1 MLDNRK
7 NSSTFAA
14 VLENDNMYFDELA
27 LSDEVLDALW
37 DMHFD
42 TCTPVQEQ
50 TIPVI
55 LDGHDVISC
64 AQTGTGKTAAYI
76 LPLLTNLQ
84 YDTHD
89 PNKLNAIIMAPTREL
104 AQQIDQQ
111 MEGFGFYVPFSSVAI
126 YGGNDSGA
134 WGTQVTGLQKGADIV
149 IATPGR
155 LLSQM
160 NIYDIDFSGVKY
172 FILDEADRMLDMGFY
187 DDIMTIVNKL
197 PKDRQTI
204 MFSATMPTNIRKM
217 AKAIMQHP
225 VEVQIAISR
234 PPESIRQM
242 AADIYET
249 QKNDYLKLLLKE
261 RGLKKVI
268 IFVGKKQKVKEL
280 TRALRANHIDAR
292 AMHSDL
298 EQKERDEVM
307 LDFRNGKVD
316 VLVATDIVS
325 RGIDVDDVPL
335 VINYDVP
342 RDAEDY
348 VHRIGRTA
356 RAENKGEAITLV
368 SPEDKRFFNKIERFL
383 QKVIDRVPLPAELG
397 AAPDSSVCSLAADD
411 RRPSSKRRKGGW
423 HAGHNRKPKHN
434 RPKVRK
440 Q

>member
-1 MLDNRK
+1 
-7 NSSTFAA
+7 
-14 VLENDNMYFDELA
+14 MYFDELPLA
-27 LSDEVLDALW
+27 DEVLDALW

-42 TCTPVQEQ
+42 ECTPVQEH

-55 LDGHDVISC
+55 LEGRDVISC
-64 AQTGTGKTAAYI
+64 AQTGTGKTAAFI
-76 LPLLTNLQ
+76 LPLLTNLL
-84 YDTHD
+84 YDNHD

-126 YGGNDSGA
+126 YGGNDGGA
-134 WGTQVTGLQKGADIV
+134 WGTQSTGLQKGADIV

-155 LLSQM
+155 LLSLM
-160 NIYDIDFSGVKY
+160 NIYNIDFSGVKY

-187 DDIMTIVNKL
+187 DDIMAVVNRL

-204 MFSATMPTNIRKM
+204 MFSATMPANIRKM
-217 AKAIMQHP
+217 AKAIMNNP
-225 VEVQIAISR
+225 AEVQIAVSR

-242 AADIYET
+242 AVDIFEA
-249 QKNDYLKLLLKE
+249 QKTAFIVQKFSSSGDQE
-261 RGLKKVI
+261 LKKVI
-268 IFVGKKQKVKEL
+268 VFVGKKQRVKEL

-307 LDFRNGKVD
+307 LDFRNNKVD

-325 RGIDVDDVPL
+325 RGIDVDDIPL

-356 RAENKGEAITLV
+356 RAENKGEALTLV
-368 SPEDKRFFNKIERFL
+368 SPEDKHFFNKIERFL
-383 QKVIDRVPLPAELG
+383 QKSIERLSLPASLG
-397 AAPDSSVCSLAADD
+397 AAPDSSVCSLAADEPK
-411 RRPSSKRRKGGW
+411 RSSKYRKGGKPHW
-423 HAGHNRKPKHN
+423 HNRKPKNN
-434 RPKVRK
+434 RPKARK

>member
-1 MLDNRK
+1 
-7 NSSTFAA
+7 
-14 VLENDNMYFDELA
+14 MYFDELPLA
-27 LSDEVLDALW
+27 DEVLDALW

-42 TCTPVQEQ
+42 ECTPVQEH

-55 LDGHDVISC
+55 LEGRDVISC
-64 AQTGTGKTAAYI
+64 AQTGTGKTAAFI
-76 LPLLTNLQ
+76 LPLLTNLL
-84 YDTHD
+84 YDNHD

-126 YGGNDSGA
+126 YGGNDGGA
-134 WGTQVTGLQKGADIV
+134 WGTQSTGLQKGADIV

-155 LLSQM
+155 LLSLM
-160 NIYDIDFSGVKY
+160 NIYNIDFSGVKY

-187 DDIMTIVNKL
+187 DDIMAVVNRL

-204 MFSATMPTNIRKM
+204 MFSATMPANIRKM
-217 AKAIMQHP
+217 AKAIMNNP
-225 VEVQIAISR
+225 AEVQIAVSR

-242 AADIYET
+242 AVDIFEA
-249 QKNDYLKLLLKE
+249 QKTEFLVQKF
-261 RGLKKVI
+261 RGSGVQELKKVI
-268 IFVGKKQKVKEL
+268 VFVGKKQKVKEL
-280 TRALRANHIDAR
+280 ARTLRANHIDAR

-307 LDFRNGKVD
+307 LDFRNNKVD

-325 RGIDVDDVPL
+325 RGIDVDDIPL

-368 SPEDKRFFNKIERFL
+368 SPEDKHFFNKIERFL
-383 QKVIDRVPLPAELG
+383 QKSIERLPLPASLG
-397 AAPDSSVCSLAADD
+397 AAPDSSVCSLAADAPK
-411 RRPSSKRRKGGW
+411 RSSKHRKGGKPHW
-423 HAGHNRKPKHN
+423 HNRKPKRN
-434 RPKVRK
+434 RPTSHK

>member
-1 MLDNRK
+1 
-7 NSSTFAA
+7 
-14 VLENDNMYFDELA
+14 MYFDELP

-42 TCTPVQEQ
+42 ECTPVQEK

-76 LPLLTNLQ
+76 LPLLTNLAF
-84 YDTHD
+84 DEHD
-89 PNKLNAIIMAPTREL
+89 PDKLNAIIMAPTREL
-104 AQQIDQQ
+104 AQQIDRQ

-126 YGGNDSGA
+126 YGGKDNGA

-187 DDIMTIVNKL
+187 DDIMTIVRKL

-204 MFSATMPTNIRKM
+204 MFSATMPGNIRRM
-217 AKAIMQHP
+217 ARAIMTDP
-225 VEVQIAISR
+225 VEVQIAVSR
-234 PPESIRQM
+234 PPETIKQM
-242 AADIYET
+242 HQFVDEAKKVEAVLSCLAD
-249 QKNDYLKLLLKE
+249 
-261 RGLKKVI
+261 RGGLKKVI
-268 IFVGKKQKVKEL
+268 VFAGKKQKVKDL
-280 TRALRANHIDAR
+280 TRTLRMLKVDAR

-298 EQKERDEVM
+298 EQSERDQVM
-307 LDFRNGKVD
+307 LDFKNGKID
-316 VLVATDIVS
+316 VLVATDVVS
-325 RGIDVDDVPL
+325 RGIDVTDVPL

-342 RDAEDY
+342 HDPEDY

-356 RAENKGEAITLV
+356 RAENSGEAMTLIAPDDV
-368 SPEDKRFFNKIERFL
+368 HYWKKIERFL
-383 QKVIDRVPLPAELG
+383 KSPITNDKSPMTNDKSPIKDGGSATRSGKGYSGGSRHSSRNRG
-397 AAPDSSVCSLAADD
+397 AHPH
-411 RRPSSKRRKGGW
+411 RSKRPNPKARYSGS
-423 HAGHNRKPKHN
+423 KPRSADN
-434 RPKVRK
+434 
-440 Q
+440 

>member
-1 MLDNRK
+1 
-7 NSSTFAA
+7 
-14 VLENDNMYFDELA
+14 MYFDELPLA
-27 LSDEVLDALW
+27 DEVLDALW

-42 TCTPVQEQ
+42 ECTPVQEH

-55 LDGHDVISC
+55 LEGRDVISC
-64 AQTGTGKTAAYI
+64 AQTGTGKTAAFI
-76 LPLLTNLQ
+76 LPLLTNLL
-84 YDTHD
+84 YDDHD

-126 YGGNDSGA
+126 YGGNDGGA
-134 WGTQVTGLQKGADIV
+134 WGTQSTGLQRGADIV

-155 LLSQM
+155 LLSLM
-160 NIYDIDFSGVKY
+160 NIYNIDFSGVKY

-187 DDIMTIVNKL
+187 DDIMAVVNRL

-204 MFSATMPTNIRKM
+204 MFSATMPANIRKM
-217 AKAIMQHP
+217 AKAIMNNP
-225 VEVQIAISR
+225 AEVQIAVSR

-242 AADIYET
+242 AVDIYET
-249 QKNDYLKLLLKE
+249 QKTAFLVEKFRSL
-261 RGLKKVI
+261 GVQGVKKVI
-268 IFVGKKQKVKEL
+268 VFMGKKQGVKDL
-280 TRALRANHIDAR
+280 TRALRANHIEAR

-307 LDFRNGKVD
+307 LNFRNNKVD

-325 RGIDVDDVPL
+325 RGIDVDDIPL

-368 SPEDKRFFNKIERFL
+368 SPEDKHFFNKIERFL
-383 QKVIDRVPLPAELG
+383 QKSIDRLPLPASLG
-397 AAPDSSVCSLAADD
+397 AAPDSSVCSLAADAPK
-411 RRPSSKRRKGGW
+411 RSSKPRKGGKPHW
-423 HAGHNRKPKHN
+423 QKRKPKHN
-434 RPKVRK
+434 RPASHK

>member
-1 MLDNRK
+1 M
-7 NSSTFAA
+7 F
-14 VLENDNMYFDELA
+14 FDELPLA
-27 LSDEVLDALW
+27 DEVLDALW
-37 DMHFD
+37 HMHFD
-42 TCTPVQEQ
+42 ECTPVQEH

-55 LDGHDVISC
+55 LEGRDVISC
-64 AQTGTGKTAAYI
+64 AQTGTGKTAAFI
-76 LPLLTNLQ
+76 LPLLTNLL
-84 YDTHD
+84 YDNHD

-134 WGTQVTGLQKGADIV
+134 WGTQSTGLQRGADIV

-155 LLSQM
+155 LLSLM
-160 NIYDIDFSGVKY
+160 NIYNIDFSGVKY

-187 DDIMTIVNKL
+187 DDIMAVVNRL

-204 MFSATMPTNIRKM
+204 MFSATMPANIRKM
-217 AKAIMQHP
+217 AKAIMNNP
-225 VEVQIAISR
+225 AEVQIAVSR

-242 AADIYET
+242 AVDIYEA
-249 QKNDYLKLLLKE
+249 QKTAFIVQKFRSSGE
-261 RGLKKVI
+261 QELKKVI
-268 IFVGKKQKVKEL
+268 VFVGKKQGVKDL
-280 TRALRANHIDAR
+280 TRALRANNIDAR

-307 LDFRNGKVD
+307 LDFRNNKVD

-325 RGIDVDDVPL
+325 RGIDVDDIPL

-368 SPEDKRFFNKIERFL
+368 SPEDKHFFNKIERFL
-383 QKVIDRVPLPAELG
+383 QKSIERLPLPSSLG
-397 AAPDSSVCSLAADD
+397 AAPDSSVCSLAADAPK
-411 RRPSSKRRKGGW
+411 RSSKHRKGGKPHW
-423 HAGHNRKPKHN
+423 HNRKPKNN
-434 RPKVRK
+434 RPKAHK